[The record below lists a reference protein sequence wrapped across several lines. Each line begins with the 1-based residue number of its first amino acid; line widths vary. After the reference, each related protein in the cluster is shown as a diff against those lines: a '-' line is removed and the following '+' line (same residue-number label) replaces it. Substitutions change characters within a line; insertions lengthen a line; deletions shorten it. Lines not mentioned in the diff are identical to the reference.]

1 MWLKFLF
8 AWCCGVLNA
17 VSLVL
22 HWNFARASVM
32 MLLLLLLL
40 LLLLQVQLVG
50 LPGCSK
56 KSCMFTLCLH

>member
-1 MWLKFLF
+1 VGDEYVSGSDPLF

-22 HWNFARASVM
+22 PWWNLVPASVM

-40 LLLLQVQLVG
+40 LVLLL
-50 LPGCSK
+50 
-56 KSCMFTLCLH
+56 